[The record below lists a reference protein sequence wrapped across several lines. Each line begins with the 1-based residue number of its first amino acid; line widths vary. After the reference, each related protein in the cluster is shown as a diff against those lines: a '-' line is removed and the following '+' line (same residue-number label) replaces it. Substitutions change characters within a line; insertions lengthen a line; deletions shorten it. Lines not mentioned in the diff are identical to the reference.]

1 MATLTFKCKPKDDKL
16 EVTIVSCEGLPD
28 LDGALNLTD
37 PYVVVRVG
45 KEKQKTKAVGGALNP
60 EFDEE
65 TSTFLFENGPEV
77 ALQSRIRF
85 HVMDKDTFTPDD
97 LIGKASI
104 KLSEVDQTGEPI
116 TMELVSLSDGETY
129 LSDGQVT
136 AIYRLFS
143 VLDSAN
149 TGKIDP
155 ELKNLVAENTSK
167 ASVLLGEL
175 NAYMEDKDE
184 SGDVSFGEFLEQF
197 RLHEDPGD
205 AEDIDKLTE
214 EFKELLKTKEE
225 PKLAQLRFA

>member
-65 TSTFLFENGPEV
+65 TSTFLFDNGPEV

-104 KLSEVDQTGEPI
+104 KLSDVDQTGEPI
-116 TMELVSLSDGETY
+116 TLELVSLSDGETY
-129 LSDGQVT
+129 LSDGQTT

-143 VLDSAN
+143 VLDLAN

>member
-60 EFDEE
+60 EFNQE

-116 TMELVSLSDGETY
+116 TLELVSLSDGETY
-129 LSDGQVT
+129 LSDGQTT

-143 VLDSAN
+143 VLDPAN

-214 EFKELLKTKEE
+214 EFKELLKAKADK
-225 PKLAQLRFA
+225 PARLVM

>member
-1 MATLTFKCKPKDDKL
+1 MLETLYFPQASVKLASVDLTGTPIKL
-16 EVTIVSCEGLPD
+16 ELFSPNS
-28 LDGALNLTD
+28 A
-37 PYVVVRVG
+37 
-45 KEKQKTKAVGGALNP
+45 
-60 EFDEE
+60 E
-65 TSTFLFENGPEV
+65 T
-77 ALQSRIRF
+77 
-85 HVMDKDTFTPDD
+85 H
-97 LIGKASI
+97 
-104 KLSEVDQTGEPI
+104 LS
-116 TMELVSLSDGETY
+116 Y
-129 LSDGQVT
+129 GQVT

-143 VLDSAN
+143 VLDLAN

-214 EFKELLKTKEE
+214 EFKELLKAKADK
-225 PKLAQLRFA
+225 PARLVM

>member
-60 EFDEE
+60 EFNQE

-104 KLSEVDQTGEPI
+104 KLSDVDQTGEPI
-116 TMELVSLSDGETY
+116 TLELVSLSDGETY
-129 LSDGQVT
+129 LSDGQTT

-143 VLDSAN
+143 VLDPAN

-214 EFKELLKTKEE
+214 EFKELLKAKADK
-225 PKLAQLRFA
+225 PARLVM

>member
-1 MATLTFKCKPKDDKL
+1 MATLTFKCKPQDDKL

-104 KLSEVDQTGEPI
+104 KLSDVDQTGEPI
-116 TMELVSLSDGETY
+116 TLELVSLSDGETY
-129 LSDGQVT
+129 LSDGQTT

-143 VLDSAN
+143 VLDLAN

-225 PKLAQLRFA
+225 NKLAQLRFG

>member
-1 MATLTFKCKPKDDKL
+1 
-16 EVTIVSCEGLPD
+16 
-28 LDGALNLTD
+28 
-37 PYVVVRVG
+37 
-45 KEKQKTKAVGGALNP
+45 
-60 EFDEE
+60 
-65 TSTFLFENGPEV
+65 
-77 ALQSRIRF
+77 
-85 HVMDKDTFTPDD
+85 MDKDTFTPDD
-97 LIGKASI
+97 LIGKVCFFFVPFLPEHICSPQASI
-104 KLSEVDQTGEPI
+104 KLSDVDQTGEPI
-116 TMELVSLSDGETY
+116 TLELVSLSDGETY
-129 LSDGQVT
+129 LSDGQTT

-143 VLDSAN
+143 VLDPAN

-214 EFKELLKTKEE
+214 EFKELLKAKADK
-225 PKLAQLRFA
+225 PARLVM

>member
-65 TSTFLFENGPEV
+65 TSTFLFDNGPEV
-77 ALQSRIRF
+77 AVQSRIRF

-104 KLSEVDQTGEPI
+104 KLSDVDQTGEPI
-116 TMELVSLSDGETY
+116 TLELVSLSDGETY
-129 LSDGQVT
+129 LSDGQTT

-143 VLDSAN
+143 VLDLAN

-214 EFKELLKTKEE
+214 EFKELLKAKADK
-225 PKLAQLRFA
+225 PARLVM